1 MDLVLKKP
9 LKQVPYHP
17 CMVYLPSDVVDLY
30 AFSCRQIYTNRHM
43 DGVAVDDKI
52 QMHKTC

>member
-1 MDLVLKKP
+1 MCGLCAEKTVKH
-9 LKQVPYHP
+9 VPYHP

-30 AFSCRQIYTNRHM
+30 AFHVGKHTNRHM
-43 DGVAVDDKI
+43 DGVGVDEI